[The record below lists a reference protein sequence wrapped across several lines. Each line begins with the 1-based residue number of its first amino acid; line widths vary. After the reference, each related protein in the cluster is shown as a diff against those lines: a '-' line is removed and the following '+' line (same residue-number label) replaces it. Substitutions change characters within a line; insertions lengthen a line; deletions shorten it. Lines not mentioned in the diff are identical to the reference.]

1 MNRIRLSTSVCVA
14 TLTLTSAA
22 LAQEQKLPQGVDV
35 SSSTFRAERR
45 DFNEEF
51 LNRLHLPPGF
61 KVSVFASGAGKPRM
75 ITVANDGTIYITRRG
90 NDVIMLKDKDGDG
103 KSDEM

>member
-1 MNRIRLSTSVCVA
+1 MNRIRLSISACVV

-45 DFNEEF
+45 DFSEDF

-61 KVSVFASGAGKPRM
+61 RVNVFASGAGKPQDR
-75 ITVANDGTIYITRRG
+75 
-90 NDVIMLKDKDGDG
+90 
-103 KSDEM
+103 

>member
-1 MNRIRLSTSVCVA
+1 MNRIRLSTGACLV

-45 DFNEEF
+45 DFSEEY

-61 KVSVFASGAGKPRM
+61 KVSVFASGIGKPRM
-75 ITVANDGTIYITRRG
+75 IAVADDGTIYITRRS
-90 NDVIMLKDKDGDG
+90 NDVVTLKDT
-103 KSDEM
+103 MATANRTR